1 MKINESIQ
9 TEITKQC
16 DVFVAGGGIAGIAAA
31 LAAARQ
37 GAKVILA
44 EREYMLGGLATAGL
58 ITIYLPICDGM
69 GKQVSFGLA
78 EELLRLSVKDDL
90 IEDKNPIHWFNDF
103 DVETRANSERYE
115 VRFNAQY
122 FALLAEK
129 ELLSAGVEILYG
141 TLCCGVDVNDRHI
154 DHIVCEN
161 KSGRFAIKVGSVIDC
176 TGDADICDRAGAQT
190 EKHGKGNVLAAWHYS
205 LSDSEGYMLR
215 MKGAADVP
223 DEVKG
228 KVDFEEQKLNNK
240 RYSGIDGDELS
251 EQVID
256 SHTVM
261 LYDIEQER
269 AKDKSYLPVTMP
281 TVPQVR
287 MTRRIVGA
295 YTLDS
300 SEVHTYLADSIG
312 MVSDWRRRG
321 PVWEVPFSTLYGNDI
336 KNLITAG
343 RNTSVTD
350 NMWDVMRVI
359 PCCAVT
365 GEAAGIAAAMTD
377 DFASL
382 DVEQLQAK
390 LRSVGVVIHENE
402 L

>member
-1 MKINESIQ
+1 MKINETFQ
-9 TEITKQC
+9 TQVTKEC
-16 DVFVAGGGIAGIAAA
+16 DVFVAGGGIAGISAA
-31 LAAARQ
+31 LAAARE

-44 EREYMLGGLATAGL
+44 EREFALGGLATAGL
-58 ITIYLPICDGM
+58 ITIYLPLCDGM
-69 GKQVSFGLA
+69 GRQVSFGLA

-90 IEDKNPIHWFNDF
+90 IEDKNPIHWFD
-103 DVETRANSERYE
+103 DYDIETRAKAERYE

-129 ELLSAGVEILYG
+129 ELLKAGVEILYG
-141 TLCCGVDVNDRHI
+141 TLCCGVDIADRHI

-161 KSGRFAIKVGSVIDC
+161 KSGRFAVKVGSVVDC
-176 TGDADICDRAGAQT
+176 TGDADICYRAGVAT
-190 EKHGKGNVLAAWHYS
+190 EKFGKGNVLAAWHYS
-205 LSDSEGYMLR
+205 LSDSEGYKLR

-223 DEVKG
+223 DEVKN
-228 KVDFEEQKLNNK
+228 KVDYGEQSLNNK
-240 RYSGIDGDELS
+240 RYSGLDGDELS
-251 EQVID
+251 GQVID
-256 SHTVM
+256 SHSVM
-261 LYDIEQER
+261 LADIVKAR
-269 AKDKSYLPVTMP
+269 GKDKSYMPVTMP
-281 TVPQVR
+281 TIPQVR

-295 YTLDS
+295 YTLDTA
-300 SEVHTYLADSIG
+300 EEHTFVADSIG

-321 PVWEVPFSTLYGNDI
+321 PVWEVPFGTLYGKDA

-365 GEAAGIAAAMTD
+365 GQAAGIAAAMTD
-377 DFASL
+377 DFDAL
-382 DVEQLQAK
+382 DVTQLQEK
-390 LRSVGVVIHENE
+390 LKNAGVILHEKD

>member
-1 MKINESIQ
+1 MKICESIQ
-9 TEITKQC
+9 TNVTKTC

-31 LAAARQ
+31 LAAARE

-58 ITIYLPICDGM
+58 ITIYLPLCDGM

-78 EELLRLSVKDDL
+78 EELLRLSVTDDL
-90 IEDKNPIHWFNDF
+90 IEDKNPIHWFADY
-103 DVETRANSERYE
+103 DVETRAKNERYE

-129 ELLSAGVEILYG
+129 ELLKAGVEIIYG
-141 TLCCGVDVNDRHI
+141 TLCCGVDIKDKHI
-154 DHIVCEN
+154 DHIICEN
-161 KSGRFAIKVGSVIDC
+161 KSGRFAVKVGSVVDC
-176 TGDADICDRAGAQT
+176 TGDADICARAGVAT
-190 EKHGKGNVLAAWHYS
+190 ENHGKGNILAAWHYS
-205 LSDSEGYMLR
+205 LSDNDGYQLR
-215 MKGAADVP
+215 MRGAADIP
-223 DEVKG
+223 EEVTG
-228 KVDFEEQKLNNK
+228 KVEFQAERLNNK
-240 RYSGIDGDELS
+240 RYTGIDDVS
-251 EQVID
+251 DNVID
-256 SHTVM
+256 SHKVLLHDVTAQRQ
-261 LYDIEQER
+261 I
-269 AKDKSYLPVTMP
+269 DKSYMPVTMA
-281 TVPQVR
+281 TVPQLR
-287 MTRRIVGA
+287 MTRRIAGA

-300 SEVHTYLADSIG
+300 TEVHTYMKDSIG

-321 PVWEVPFSTLYGNDI
+321 PVWEVPFATLYGNDC

-365 GEAAGIAAAMTD
+365 GQAAGVAAAMTD
-377 DFASL
+377 DFISL
-382 DVEQLQAK
+382 DVTKLQEKLQQAGVILHEQ
-390 LRSVGVVIHENE
+390 E